1 MPDTSKF
8 YIDARR
14 PPFHT
19 GFVKAIQSNL
29 KTKVSLNKQTG
40 LLEVYEEATGK
51 LVAVQSS
58 PDEDLISARDSR
70 LVERLLPDGSI
81 VLCEA
86 TIDPT
91 VLAKFKYKEYSRY
104 VVDLMCEKI
113 VEGMGITEICQLKG
127 YPSYAEF
134 CRWKRQDPEIQ
145 KQIDQARRD
154 RAEGLRDKIVKIA
167 DNLSERDGDE
177 IKTKIDTY
185 KYLASVDDK
194 QKFGNQKGE
203 AQVVQPIQIVVNTG
217 IVRE

>member
-8 YIDARR
+8 YIDAGRV
-14 PPFHT
+14 PFHT

>member
-1 MPDTSKF
+1 M
-8 YIDARR
+8 
-14 PPFHT
+14 
-19 GFVKAIQSNL
+19 KAIQTNI

-58 PDEDLISARDSR
+58 PDEDLHAARDSR
-70 LVERLLPDGSI
+70 LVERLLPDGSL

-91 VLAKFKYKEYSRY
+91 VLAKFKYKEYSKY
-104 VVDLMCEKI
+104 VVDLICEKI
-113 VEGMGITEICQLKG
+113 VEGQSLTKICQLKG
-127 YPSYAEF
+127 YPTYAEF
-134 CRWKRQDPEIQ
+134 CRWKRQDPEIK
-145 KQIDQARRD
+145 KQLEEARRD
-154 RAEGLRDKIVKIA
+154 RAEFLRDKIVDFA
-167 DNLSERDGDE
+167 ENLSERDGDE

-217 IVRE
+217 IQRE